1 MSEVNAA
8 QQLRRLVAENNSIS
22 LQEFLQKITRIKKFS
37 PKNLIALHDALLF
50 SMAYSPDKNCYEAGE
65 KALEYCVGLISPSNQ
80 NYQNSGLSNTSVV
93 SSFSLELLQWLHK
106 NNPTCVRFHS
116 FDEPKKDIGEDL
128 KLLFPAAEAEVFTW
142 GWSKTKLF
150 RYLCGGKITIEKLLH
165 IFGSSCNPQVASQ
178 LFQKTGLYV
187 EVDLKSNLKSRTTA
201 RSISYPTFFHQQIQ
215 KKFDIDK
222 ALNSPLQKAKRLS
235 EEEKQKLNTSAK
247 MMLAALGRE
256 TDPVTNCSIPET
268 EFFVLE
274 RGFAIAFFYLKPD
287 YRLAFDGYVG
297 YLMYKNGLPIAYGGA
312 WIFFERALIGI
323 NIFDAFRGGESGFL
337 FVQLLRAYSQRF
349 KVNAFSVEPYQYGK
363 NNPEGIKSGAYWFYY
378 RFGFRSDDSQLKNL
392 AEEEMKKISQNKNYK
407 SPPSTLREFTK
418 SNITL
423 EIKPGK
429 HLNASE
435 LSMRITDT
443 IAKEFSGSRIAALKE
458 GEKRLKQIFGSDIGK
473 TGIKTVFQNWCLA
486 ALVLNIKPEA
496 SKKEKKDFANILRH
510 KSFGEEADYLTNL
523 RSLKSLICVYAL

>member
-1 MSEVNAA
+1 MSEINPS

-37 PKNLIALHDALLF
+37 AKNLIALHDALLF
-50 SMAYSPDKNCYEAGE
+50 SMAYSPDKNCYEASE
-65 KALEYCVGLISPSNQ
+65 KVLEYCIGQIRSFQPEYQDSGMQ
-80 NYQNSGLSNTSVV
+80 NTCVV
-93 SSFSLELLQWLHK
+93 SCFSLELLQWFHK
-106 NNPTCVRFHS
+106 NNPNCVRFHS

-128 KLLFPAAEAEVFTW
+128 KLLFPDAEAEVFTW
-142 GWSKTKLF
+142 GWSKTKLV

-165 IFGSSCNPQVASQ
+165 VFGSSSNARWASQ
-178 LFQKTGLYV
+178 LFQKIGVFVT
-187 EVDLKSNLKSRTTA
+187 VDLKNNLKSRTTA
-201 RSISYPTFFHQQIQ
+201 RSINYPPFHHQQIQ
-215 KKFDIDK
+215 KKFSIEEI
-222 ALNSPLQKAKRLS
+222 LNSPLPKSRRLS
-235 EEEKQKLNTSAK
+235 EKEKLELNSSAK

-268 EFFVLE
+268 EFFVLQ

-312 WIFFERALIGI
+312 WIFFDRALIGI

-337 FVQLLRAYSQRF
+337 FAQLLRAYSQRF

-363 NNPEGIKSGAYWFYY
+363 NNPEGIKSGAYWFYF
-378 RFGFRSDDSQLKNL
+378 RFGFRSDDSLLKNL
-392 AEEEMKKISQNKNYK
+392 AEEEVKKISQNKNYK
-407 SPPSTLREFTK
+407 SPPSTLRQFTK

-443 IAKEFSGSRIAALKE
+443 IAKEFSGNRIAALKE
-458 GEKRLKQIFGSDIGK
+458 GEKRLKQIFGTDIGK
-473 TGIKTVFQNWCLA
+473 TGVKTVFQNWFLA

-496 SKKEKKDFANILRH
+496 SKKEKKDFAKLLQD
-510 KSFGEEADYLTNL
+510 KSFGKEADYLTSL
-523 RSLKSLICVYAL
+523 SLLKSLFCT